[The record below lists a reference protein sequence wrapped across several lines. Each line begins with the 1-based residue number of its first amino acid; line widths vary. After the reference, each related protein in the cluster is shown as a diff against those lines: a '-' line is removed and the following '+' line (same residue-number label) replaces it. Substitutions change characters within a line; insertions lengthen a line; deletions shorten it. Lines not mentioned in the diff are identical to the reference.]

1 MPARRFEAKETT
13 VYRDLQNSMKRLG
26 ATSLRVKERDLLDAK
41 DVKAEIIFDRAGKR
55 YVVRCAKWPNF
66 LDNLRAAERTIFY
79 LYRAI
84 AEYGAETNEKAF
96 AEAVDQF
103 FAGFEALPDD
113 TVLML
118 GSGKRAWWEVLGVP
132 REATKTE
139 IISAFRALARVH
151 HPDAGGDA
159 ETFKRLRDAYETALG
174 SVDGV
179 AAGAA
184 ASRAR

>member
-1 MPARRFEAKETT
+1 MR
-13 VYRDLQNSMKRLG
+13 RLG
-26 ATSLRVKERDLLDAK
+26 ASSLRVRERDLLNQK
-41 DVKAEIIFDRAGKR
+41 DVKAEIVFDRVGKR
-55 YVVRCAKWPNF
+55 YVVRCGKWANF

-113 TVLML
+113 SVLML
-118 GSGKRAWWEVLGVP
+118 GSGRQVWWETLGIKK
-132 REATKTE
+132 EATKSE
-139 IISAFRALARVH
+139 IISAYRALARVH

-159 ETFKRLRDAYETALG
+159 KMFKQLRQAYE
-174 SVDGV
+174 DGL
-179 AAGAA
+179 AATGG
-184 ASRAR
+184 R

>member
-1 MPARRFEAKETT
+1 MPARRFAAQETT

-26 ATSLRVKERDLLDAK
+26 AMSLRVGQRDLLNPK
-41 DVKAEIIFDRAGKR
+41 DVKAEIAFDRPTANGAKR
-55 YVVRCAKWPNF
+55 YVVRCAKWGNF

-84 AEYGAETNEKAF
+84 AEYGAETNEKSF
-96 AEAVDQF
+96 AAAVDQF

-118 GSGKRAWWEVLGVP
+118 GSGRTDWWETLGVT
-132 REATKTE
+132 REATKAE
-139 IISAFRALARVH
+139 IISAFRALARTH

-159 ETFKRLRDAYETALG
+159 ATFKRLRTAYEEAI
-174 SVDGV
+174 
-179 AAGAA
+179 AA
-184 ASRAR
+184 AS

>member
-1 MPARRFEAKETT
+1 MPARRFAAQETT
-13 VYRDLQNSMKRLG
+13 VYRDLQNSMRKLG
-26 ATSLRVKERDLLDAK
+26 ATSLRVKERDLLNPK
-41 DVKAEIIFDRAGKR
+41 DVKAEIVFDRAGKR
-55 YVVRCAKWPNF
+55 YVVRCAKWGNF

-84 AEYGAETNEKAF
+84 AEYGAETNEKAL

-118 GSGKRAWWEVLGVP
+118 GSGKQQDWWEILGV
-132 REATKTE
+132 RKEATKAE
-139 IISAFRALARVH
+139 VISAFRALARIH

-159 ETFKRLRDAYETALG
+159 DTFKRLRGAYKRAI
-174 SVDGV
+174 
-179 AAGAA
+179 AGFAN
-184 ASRAR
+184 S

>member
-26 ATSLRVKERDLLDAK
+26 ASSLRVGQRDLLNPK
-41 DVKAEIIFDRAGKR
+41 DVKAEIQFDRAGKR
-55 YVVRCAKWPNF
+55 YVVRCAKWVNF

-84 AEYGAETNEKAF
+84 SEYGAETNEKSF
-96 AEAVDQF
+96 AAAVDQF

-118 GSGKRAWWEVLGVP
+118 GSGRQDWWEVLGVQST
-132 REATKTE
+132 ATKPE

-159 ETFKRLRDAYETALG
+159 GTFKRLRQAYETGLA
-174 SVDGV
+174 SV
-179 AAGAA
+179 
-184 ASRAR
+184 S